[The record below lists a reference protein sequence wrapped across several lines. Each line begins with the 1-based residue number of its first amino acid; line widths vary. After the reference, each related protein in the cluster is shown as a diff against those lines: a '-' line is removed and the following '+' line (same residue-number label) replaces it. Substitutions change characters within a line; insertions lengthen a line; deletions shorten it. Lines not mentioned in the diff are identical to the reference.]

1 MSILILV
8 LVSASIILSCS
19 IVETYFPVSDQE
31 IELLRYIYKRARPER
46 RLQTNF
52 WIPFL
57 DDSESPTYEI
67 IFYFEF
73 YLILLI
79 ILAAT
84 VSISGIPLLVI
95 YLGGQY
101 DILYHHVKL
110 IGRTHKDQFGDV
122 IYYTNFETGSFLK
135 LKPRSQWKVN
145 QDVYNQYY
153 CHQVIKFHQKL
164 IGFQDKLRR
173 FYSPIML
180 SKVILSNLL
189 FMLCL
194 YQLTASSIKYISK
207 ARLYKLVLE
216 FIGVLSEYFLLCYFS
231 EKLDDSQICVNRAI
245 VKSHWYKCSKNTRRD
260 ICMLLRR
267 TQGSNHLSFYKGVI
281 VLSRGYFLSVVRLSY
296 SFVNF
301 MRLNLTSF

>member
-1 MSILILV
+1 MSILIFV

-73 YLILLI
+73 YLIILI

-95 YLGGQY
+95 YLRGQY
-101 DILYHHVKL
+101 EILYHHVKL

-135 LKPRSQWKVN
+135 LKARSQWKVN

-164 IGFQDKLRR
+164 IGFQDKLHR

-180 SKVILSNLL
+180 AKVILSNLL

-207 ARLYKLVLE
+207 ARFYKLVLE
-216 FIGVLSEYFLLCYFS
+216 FIGVLIEYFLLCHFS

-301 MRLNLTSF
+301 MRLNLSSF